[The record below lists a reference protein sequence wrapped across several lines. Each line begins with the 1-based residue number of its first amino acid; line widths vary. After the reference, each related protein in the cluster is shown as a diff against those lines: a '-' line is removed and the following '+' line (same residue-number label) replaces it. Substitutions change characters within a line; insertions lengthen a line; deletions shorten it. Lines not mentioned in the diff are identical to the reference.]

1 MCSRR
6 NPKECKF
13 WLGDPRG
20 CLRGQICKYLHRAE
34 SLRKNIKN
42 RVIIEEKAKGRNNT
56 DSSANGIKNDS
67 SGKDLTRSNTRH
79 VMEKD
84 DEQNPKNKE
93 AMVIDVEDVQ
103 TSKDDIITTLRI
115 NTRSLENDNRVLK
128 EQLAR
133 LNRVVINMNEHIKG
147 KQN

>member
-1 MCSRR
+1 
-6 NPKECKF
+6 
-13 WLGDPRG
+13 
-20 CLRGQICKYLHRAE
+20 
-34 SLRKNIKN
+34 
-42 RVIIEEKAKGRNNT
+42 
-56 DSSANGIKNDS
+56 
-67 SGKDLTRSNTRH
+67 
-79 VMEKD
+79 MEKD